1 MLKSYRASLY
11 LGLTAITISVI
22 ANSCATKKP
31 VASTQTTTVK
41 TTVTPVGATTTTTV
55 GPAATPG
62 GALKKE
68 GIKKFSDVIPAKTKV
83 NKGLFNSYKVDGKY
97 FFEIPDSIL
106 NREMLVVTRLSKTPA
121 GLKSFG
127 QQYGGE
133 ESNDQVWKWERHDKQ
148 IFIRVPSYSIRADS
162 TSDMYQSVKNSN
174 LDVVLASFD
183 IKAYNKDTTGVV
195 IDVSDFYNGDIAAIG
210 ISDQLKKA
218 YKILAVDNSR
228 SFIDTIK
235 SFPINVETRVLKTYR
250 AVESPT
256 DNTNAAVTFELN
268 TSMLLLPKTP
278 MKTRLSDNRVGFF
291 GQRQID
297 YGTPA
302 QKAEVTSY
310 IHRWKLEPK
319 DEAAYTRGELVEP
332 KKQIVYYIDPATPKK
347 WVPYLIAGINDW
359 QKAFEAAGF
368 KNAIV
373 GKVAPTAKEDP
384 QFSTE
389 DARYSVVRYFASDV
403 ENAYGPHISDP
414 RSGEIL
420 ESHVGW
426 YHDVMQLLRDWY
438 FIQTAAVNPE
448 ARKAKFTDEQMGEL
462 IRFVSSHEIGHTLG
476 LPHNFGS
483 SYAYAVDSLRSKSF
497 TDKHGTAPSIMDY
510 ARFNYIAQPGDGV
523 THLYPQIGEYDKWA
537 IKWGYTWFPGKK
549 TPHDEKEALD
559 VWTKEK
565 AGNPLYYYGRQGTSI
580 DPRLQNEDLGDNAMK
595 ASTYG
600 IANLKRILPN
610 IEKWTYQKGEDF
622 SDVQELYNEVL
633 AQFNR
638 YMGHVATN
646 IGGMNENFKMYD
658 QKGPVYDFVGKNLQ
672 RDAVLFFN
680 KQLFATPSWL
690 INGEELS
697 KFDNGLIINRVKAA
711 QVNTLSN
718 VLSQSRLARMFDN
731 EAKNG
736 SNAYTVADLFNDLRG
751 GIFTT
756 GKPDVF
762 KRNLQRGYI
771 ENLKSLLNDDFRT
784 IPGISPAQLAS
795 FGLTPI
801 NMALSDIRPI
811 VRAELKLID
820 ARLPKG
826 GDAITAAHYTDL
838 HLRIKEILNPTHPV
852 LNIAGAGAARLTNEF
867 PANENFDFLNC
878 WPKTVTD
885 K

>member
-1 MLKSYRASLY
+1 MLKPYRVSLY
-11 LGLTAITISVI
+11 LGLTAITIAVI
-22 ANSCATKKP
+22 ANSCATKKEL
-31 VASTQTTTVK
+31 AAAQTTTVK
-41 TTVTPVGATTTTTV
+41 TTVTPAGATTTTTV
-55 GPAATPG
+55 GPP
-62 GALKKE
+62 KKE
-68 GIKKFSDVIPAKTKV
+68 GIKKFADVIPAKTKV
-83 NKGLFNSYKVDGKY
+83 NKGLFNTYKVDGKY

-106 NREMLVVTRLSKTPA
+106 TREMLVVTRLSKTPT

-133 ESNDQVWKWERHDKQ
+133 ESNNQVWKWERHDKQ

-162 TSDMYQSVKNSN
+162 ASDMYQSVKNSN
-174 LDVVLASFD
+174 LDVILASFD

-218 YKILAVDNSR
+218 YKISAIDNSR

-235 SFPINVETRVLKTYR
+235 SFPINVETKVLKTYR

-278 MKTRLSDNRVGFF
+278 MKTRLSDERVGFF
-291 GQRQID
+291 GQRQTD
-297 YGTPA
+297 YGTDA

-319 DEAAYTRGELVEP
+319 DEAAYARGELVEP

-373 GKVAPTAKEDP
+373 GKAAPTPKEDP

-438 FIQTAAVNPE
+438 FIQTAAVDPE
-448 ARKAKFTDEQMGEL
+448 ARKAKFSDAQMGEL

-483 SYAYAVDSLRSKSF
+483 SYAYPVDSLRSKSF

-523 THLYPQIGEYDKWA
+523 TKLHPQIGEYDLWA
-537 IKWGYTWFPGKK
+537 IKWGYSWFPGKK
-549 TPHDEKEALD
+549 TSHQEKEVLD
-559 VWTKEK
+559 AWTKEK

-595 ASTYG
+595 ASSYG

-610 IEKWTYQKGEDF
+610 IEKWTYQKGEDY

-658 QKGPVYDFVGKNLQ
+658 QKGPVYDFVNKSLQ

-680 KQLFATPSWL
+680 KQLFTTPTWL

-697 KFDNGLIINRVKAA
+697 KFDNGVIINRIKAS

-751 GIFTT
+751 GIFTA

-784 IPGISPAQLAS
+784 IPGATAAQLAN

-801 NMALSDIRPI
+801 NMALSDIRPM

-826 GDAITAAHYTDL
+826 GDSITAAHYTDL
-838 HLRIKEILNPTHPV
+838 HLRIKETLNPTRPIV
-852 LNIAGAGAARLTNEF
+852 NIPGAGAARLTDEF
-867 PANENFDFLNC
+867 PTKGNINYLNC
-878 WPKTVTD
+878 FPKSGSD